1 MSSGLRAWL
10 AKSDVFSYNVVL
22 RDRWIAQQASKLP
35 AGTRL
40 LDVGAGSC
48 PYQNLFAHCEYR
60 SQDLQPLQ
68 GEQLRFGGYGHIDY
82 VSDLASIPVPES
94 SFDAVLCTEALEH
107 HPEPIKVVQE
117 LARIVRPGGTLI
129 LTAPLGSGIHQE
141 PYHFYGGYTPWWYE
155 RFLTAAGFED
165 IRVEPNEGS
174 LRFFGQESLRFIR
187 TMSPWS
193 TMLPVNIRLFLL
205 PLWIVLAPLLGVVI
219 PLLCTWLDQFD
230 RERRFTVGYH
240 VTARRTRST

>member
-1 MSSGLRAWL
+1 MSNRLRAWF
-10 AKSDVFSYNVVL
+10 AKSEVFSYNVVL
-22 RDRWIAQQASKLP
+22 RDRWIAQQASKLQV
-35 AGTRL
+35 GTKL

-48 PYQNLFAHCEYR
+48 PYRNLFTHCEYR
-60 SQDLQPLQ
+60 AQDLRPLQ
-68 GEQLRFGGYGHIDY
+68 AGQLRHGGYGHIDY

-165 IRVEPNEGS
+165 ITIEPNEGS

-187 TMSPWS
+187 ALSPWS
-193 TMLPVNIRLFLL
+193 TMLPVNIRFFLF
-205 PLWIVLAPLLGVVI
+205 PLWIVLAPLLSVVV

-240 VTARRTRST
+240 VTARRTRSM

>member
-1 MSSGLRAWL
+1 VSSGLRAWF
-10 AKSDVFSYNVVL
+10 AKSDLFSYNVVL

-48 PYQNLFAHCEYR
+48 PYRDLFAHCEYR
-60 SQDLQPLQ
+60 SQDLRPLQ

-82 VSDLASIPVPES
+82 VSDLASIPVPEN
-94 SFDAVLCTEALEH
+94 SFDAVLCTEVLEH
-107 HPEPIKVVQE
+107 HPEPIKVVYE

-155 RFLTAAGFED
+155 RFLTAAGFEE
-165 IRVEPNEGS
+165 ITIEPNEGS
-174 LRFFGQESLRFIR
+174 LRFFGQESLRFMR
-187 TMSPWS
+187 ATSPFGS
-193 TMLPVNIRLFLL
+193 AIPACTRLFWLPIWIALL
-205 PLWIVLAPLLGVVI
+205 PILGLIVPVS
-219 PLLCTWLDQFD
+219 CTWLDRFD

-240 VTARRTRST
+240 VTARRAPST